1 MNFNKGVDTEGLLRE
16 ISVLYSPSPQYI
28 VANTPIFT
36 LRYARLSRKRNEE
49 LMMLRNEYERENE
62 REMNNVFY

>member
-1 MNFNKGVDTEGLLRE
+1 MNFNERVDTEGLRSE
-16 ISVLYSPSPQYI
+16 ISVLYSPSPEYI

-49 LMMLRNEYERENE
+49 LMIRRNEYKPKGESERDE
-62 REMNNVFY
+62 